1 MDGQSKSQRV
11 VLIHDASRDMRL
23 NGVKWALDGF
33 SLKDGDA
40 FILLA
45 VVSQVHHP
53 MGYKIRVDSSM
64 FGGANQRAIDDEIAR
79 KKKEFDDNLQLGET
93 RKLYQLRKVD
103 FKIELVAG
111 PIPKNAAVDASK
123 KCNATWVILD
133 RKMKRDKKYFLE
145 KLSCGISTMKDN
157 DDIVDIRGLRRK
169 QPPTSLSYGEM
180 LPVHNKLSTR
190 EAPNDQEYFSIEL
203 DSSYTGS
210 TSTRTSFSDGMLTTG
225 NNQDDKINE
234 LSTLLET
241 SAEEQENSPGN
252 NNKVP
257 ISESE
262 EKVIVDE
269 KKCIDCDTTSKPIE
283 EVNDNVESVG
293 QSQPF
298 ENEVDYGFGGMS
310 PVPKQ
315 AKHFYQGLQ
324 I

>member
-1 MDGQSKSQRV
+1 MDGQSKSRTV
-11 VLIHDASRDMRL
+11 VLIHDASGGVRL
-23 NGVKWALDGF
+23 KGVKWALDGF
-33 SLKDGDA
+33 LLKDGDV

-45 VVSQVHHP
+45 VVHQVHHP

-64 FGGANQRAIDDEIAR
+64 FGGANQRAIDDEIVR
-79 KKKEFDDNLQLGET
+79 KKKEFDGNLQLLEIS
-93 RKLYQLRKVD
+93 KLYQMRKVD

-111 PIPKNAAVDASK
+111 PIPKNATVDASK

-133 RKMKRDKKYFLE
+133 RKMKEDKKYFLE

-157 DDIVDIRGLRRK
+157 DDIVDIRGPRRK

-180 LPVHNKLSTR
+180 LPVDNKLSTR
-190 EAPNDQEYFSIEL
+190 EAPNDQDLFSIEL
-203 DSSYTGS
+203 DSTYTGS
-210 TSTRTSFSDGMLTTG
+210 TSTRTSFSDGMLTAG
-225 NNQDDKINE
+225 NIQDDKINE
-234 LSTLLET
+234 LSTLLEM
-241 SAEEQENSPGN
+241 SAEEQENSPGH
-252 NNKVP
+252 KVP

-262 EKVIVDE
+262 EKVMVDE
-269 KKCIDCDTTSKPIE
+269 KKCTDNDTTRSLIE
-283 EVNDNVESVG
+283 EVSDSVGSIG

-298 ENEVDYGFGGMS
+298 NVEVDYGFGGTS

>member
-1 MDGQSKSQRV
+1 
-11 VLIHDASRDMRL
+11 
-23 NGVKWALDGF
+23 
-33 SLKDGDA
+33 
-40 FILLA
+40 
-45 VVSQVHHP
+45 
-53 MGYKIRVDSSM
+53 M

-79 KKKEFDDNLQLGET
+79 KKKEFVDNLQLGEIQ
-93 RKLYQLRKVD
+93 KLYQLRKVD

-111 PIPKNAAVDASK
+111 PIPKNAVVDASK

-157 DDIVDIRGLRRK
+157 DDIVDIRGPRRK
-169 QPPTSLSYGEM
+169 HPPTSLSYGEM
-180 LPVHNKLSTR
+180 LPVDNKLSTK
-190 EAPNDQEYFSIEL
+190 EAPSDQEYFSIEL

-234 LSTLLET
+234 LSTLLEM
-241 SAEEQENSPGN
+241 SAEEQENSPGH
-252 NNKVP
+252 KVP
-257 ISESE
+257 TSDSE

-269 KKCIDCDTTSKPIE
+269 KKCTDCDTTSPPIE

-298 ENEVDYGFGGMS
+298 DNEVNYGFGGIGMS